1 MAQKEAA
8 ISRNSHLHPQPGY
21 KMPRSWST
29 NRPVFALL
37 HLQVEPGELVD
48 YCCSDVSKRTIYLNF
63 NYLYLLLCCCSVL
76 SLSIKFENSTK
87 ITSSLILFA
96 NFRFF
101 YWKSVCCFQSAK
113 LKLRLR
119 KFPVSLVAWAWPLFS
134 RSLSCFQ
141 ILVSKRI
148 RESRRTPHL
157 ENPLRNHLGISSKLF
172 YLWYSSTSER
182 LVSLLNYVKAL
193 VITQCPV

>member
-87 ITSSLILFA
+87 NHLITHPFCKLSIFSLE
-96 NFRFF
+96 
-101 YWKSVCCFQSAK
+101 K
-113 LKLRLR
+113 RLLLPICQT
-119 KFPVSLVAWAWPLFS
+119 KAPITEVPSEFS
-134 RSLSCFQ
+134 RLSVTAVQ
-141 ILVSKRI
+141 SVAL
-148 RESRRTPHL
+148 
-157 ENPLRNHLGISSKLF
+157 LF
-172 YLWYSSTSER
+172 PNFSE
-182 LVSLLNYVKAL
+182 
-193 VITQCPV
+193 